1 MSRSPRDYLLHI
13 LDETRYIIEASDNL
27 AKEEFYNNETLK
39 RSFVRSLEVMGEATK
54 NLPED
59 FRAKY
64 PQIPWR
70 RMAGMRDKLIHDYF
84 GIDYDVVWDV
94 VKTQID
100 NLNFEITKIINEL
113 EETSK

>member
-1 MSRSPRDYLLHI
+1 M
-13 LDETRYIIEASDNL
+13 ENL
-27 AKEEFYNNETLK
+27 EKEDFLKNETLK
-39 RSFVRSLEVMGEATK
+39 RSFVRSLEVIGEATK

-94 VKTQID
+94 AKNQIN
-100 NLNFEITKIINEL
+100 NLNFEIKKIINEL
-113 EETSK
+113 EA

>member
-1 MSRSPRDYLLHI
+1 MSRSPKDYLLHI
-13 LDETRYIIEASDNL
+13 LDETSYILETSKNL
-27 AKEEFYNNETLK
+27 KKEEFDKNETLK

-59 FRAKY
+59 FRVKY

-84 GIDYDVVWDV
+84 GIDYDLVWDV
-94 VKTQID
+94 VKNQIH
-100 NLNFEITKIINEL
+100 NLNLEITKIINEL